1 MGGYR
6 LDRSPRGGFDEIPD
20 SQVWDTRLPESFRT
34 VSDFRTFWIAVCDSE
49 RHAREPHRSCQG
61 AASVRPGSA
70 SSSCS
75 RGGEERWQ
83 AGEGR
88 VELSEPELPR
98 RVAVDQRGREPL
110 RLRAVRSYRV
120 AGERV
125 VALWILTLLDEPLAG
140 VGGERC
146 SSPRLNCMAI
156 HRLHNAA
163 PSSAGFLPEIF
174 WIFFRRSCS
183 AFAGPGRRRTRSST
197 GGSPPGYGRRAGG
210 GRARAR
216 AGRRRDTA
224 GLRATL
230 DLAGRPSVGAEL
242 RVGSR
247 QAERELEGVVE
258 LLGLGRAQRD
268 ELRLEERPGDR
279 HEVVGVDDAPPRQ
292 AVARSEQDLAGM
304 PRITVETSATVTE
317 RRMA

>member
-1 MGGYR
+1 MGVQVGQIPR
-6 LDRSPRGGFDEIPD
+6 GASMRSPTVKYG
-20 SQVWDTRLPESFRT
+20 TRLPESFRT

-174 WIFFRRSCS
+174 GSFF
-183 AFAGPGRRRTRSST
+183 
-197 GGSPPGYGRRAGG
+197 GGAARHSPAPAGG
-210 GRARAR
+210 GRARAQ

-224 GLRATL
+224 GGRAADAL
-230 DLAGRPSVGAEL
+230 EHGRVAAGI
-242 RVGSR
+242 R
-247 QAERELEGVVE
+247 QA
-258 LLGLGRAQRD
+258 
-268 ELRLEERPGDR
+268 
-279 HEVVGVDDAPPRQ
+279 
-292 AVARSEQDLAGM
+292 
-304 PRITVETSATVTE
+304 
-317 RRMA
+317 